1 VPRKCREGRKTK
13 DDKENFRRRT
23 CPPPPPVVFRSK
35 LKVGESYGDKGS
47 DDEQDG
53 EHNAENAIESVGLI
67 ESPN

>member
-1 VPRKCREGRKTK
+1 M
-13 DDKENFRRRT
+13 
-23 CPPPPPVVFRSK
+23 VFRSK

-67 ESPN
+67 ESPNCDECEEKEARGTAQTLPAAKSSEISM